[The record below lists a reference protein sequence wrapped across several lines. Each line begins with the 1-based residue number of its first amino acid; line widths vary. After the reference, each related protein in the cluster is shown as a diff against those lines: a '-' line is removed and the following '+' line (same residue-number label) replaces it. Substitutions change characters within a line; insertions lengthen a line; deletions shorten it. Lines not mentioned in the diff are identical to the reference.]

1 LRAAATALFA
11 NLLSAPLNS
20 VEMTV
25 NRPFFFFIRD
35 HQTGAIL
42 FVGRVLDPTR

>member
-1 LRAAATALFA
+1 LFA

-20 VEMTV
+20 VKMTV
-25 NRPFFFFIRD
+25 NRPFIFFIHD

-42 FVGRVLDPTR
+42 FVGRVLNPTR